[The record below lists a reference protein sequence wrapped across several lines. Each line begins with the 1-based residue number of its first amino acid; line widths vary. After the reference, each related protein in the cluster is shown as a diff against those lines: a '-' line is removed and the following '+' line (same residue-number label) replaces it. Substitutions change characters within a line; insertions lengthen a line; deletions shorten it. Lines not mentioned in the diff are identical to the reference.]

1 MLRIRKLP
9 VKGTV
14 LRVSWYAV
22 YPTSVVLVHH
32 LYAIMTP
39 VVKNI
44 YILSVI
50 MLYVRL
56 YTVLTKERNGGL
68 FNTVNS

>member
-1 MLRIRKLP
+1 MLC
-9 VKGTV
+9 
-14 LRVSWYAV
+14 SV

-68 FNTVNS
+68 FNIFIVYGRSHLTGIVA